1 MVKPAV
7 VFISLALLTITG
19 PFVTNTAV
27 AAEDLASVKAD
38 RDELR
43 ARLARAIAFSKERG
57 EKLEAATAGRN
68 ELRGR
73 LARAVAFSK
82 ERGEKLEAATA
93 GRNELRGRLARAV
106 AFSKERGEKLEAATA
121 GRNELRGRLARAVA
135 FSKERGEK
143 LEAATAGRNDLRGRL
158 ARAVAFSKERGEKLE
173 AATAG
178 RNELRGRLARAVAFS
193 KERGEK
199 LEAAST
205 GRNELAGRLRRAIA
219 HSKATRM
226 DLEQQLAS
234 ARNAN
239 AASGWASDVGASLQS
254 SIGGLQGT
262 EVFTTNENTVKVQ
275 VGNSGLFRTGGNALS
290 ANGRELLSQIAPEL
304 SAQNATFTV
313 VGHTDNIPVGDGN
326 QFGSNEALSFARAVS
341 TLEFLRSQGIS
352 TERLSAAGF
361 GADDPIA
368 GNDTEE
374 GRQQNRRVD
383 IILRAQ

>member
-1 MVKPAV
+1 M
-7 VFISLALLTITG
+7 
-19 PFVTNTAV
+19 
-27 AAEDLASVKAD
+27 
-38 RDELR
+38 
-43 ARLARAIAFSKERG
+43 
-57 EKLEAATAGRN
+57 
-68 ELRGR
+68 
-73 LARAVAFSK
+73 
-82 ERGEKLEAATA
+82 
-93 GRNELRGRLARAV
+93 
-106 AFSKERGEKLEAATA
+106 
-121 GRNELRGRLARAVA
+121 
-135 FSKERGEK
+135 
-143 LEAATAGRNDLRGRL
+143 
-158 ARAVAFSKERGEKLE
+158 AFSKERGEKLE